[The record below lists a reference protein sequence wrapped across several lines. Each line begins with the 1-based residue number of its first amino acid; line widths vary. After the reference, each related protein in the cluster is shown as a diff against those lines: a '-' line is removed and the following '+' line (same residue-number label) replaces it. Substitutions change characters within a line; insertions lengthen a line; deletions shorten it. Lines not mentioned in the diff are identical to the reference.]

1 MFCANTKKFSPSK
14 QYLSTKDL
22 SVLFGE
28 NGKPCSKTTALRIL
42 REIKAHGDKA
52 NVKGKVL
59 VSDYLSWYWA
69 GVPEN
74 VKNYYLDSTCILEE
88 IPAQ

>member
-1 MFCANTKKFSPSK
+1 MFGKKFSPSK

-28 NGKPCSKTTALRIL
+28 DGKPCSKTTALRIL

-52 NVKGKVL
+52 DVKGKVL
-59 VSDYLSWYWA
+59 VSDYLSWYWD

-74 VKNYYLDSTCILEE
+74 VKNYYLDSTCVLEE
-88 IPAQ
+88 IVAQ

>member
-1 MFCANTKKFSPSK
+1 MFGIKKFSPSK

-22 SVLFGE
+22 MTIFGSD
-28 NGKPCSKTTALRIL
+28 GQPCSKSTALRIL

-52 NVKGKVL
+52 DVKGKVL
-59 VSDYLSWYWA
+59 VSDYLSWYWD

-74 VKNYYLDSTCILEE
+74 VRNYYLDSTCVLEE
-88 IPAQ
+88 LVAQ